1 MATAAKGDPL
11 PSFRKGFVD
20 ALPIC
25 FGYFG
30 VGFAIAAAAVAGG
43 HPVWSP
49 VLQSVTQLSGTSQ
62 GAISNRP
69 IPGPD
74 GGFWEL
80 ALLCVGL
87 NMRYVLLALAVAQK
101 LPPGF
106 GVGRRLLVAM
116 GVTDENAALAISR
129 AFPLTFPY
137 LAGVFVSSA
146 LGWDAGNLL
155 GALGTSLLPA
165 SALKPLG
172 IALYAMFVAIVT
184 PAARASRATL
194 LCVALAIVANC
205 GLRILPDAIRPAP
218 ALAMLVAGVGAA
230 AASAWFFPKKEAAQ

>member
-1 MATAAKGDPL
+1 MTPPSPPS
-11 PSFRKGFVD
+11 PSFRAGFVD

-49 VLQSVTQLSGTSQ
+49 VIQSLTQVSGTSQ

-80 ALLCVGL
+80 ALLCIGL
-87 NMRYVLLALAVAQK
+87 NLRYVLLALALAQK
-101 LPPGF
+101 LPSSF
-106 GVGRRLLVAM
+106 GVGRRLLVAL
-116 GVTDENAALAISR
+116 GVTDENTALAISR
-129 AFPLTFPY
+129 PFSLTFPY
-137 LAGVFVSSA
+137 LVGVFASSY
-146 LGWDAGNLL
+146 LGWNAGNLL
-155 GALGTSLLPA
+155 GALGTTLLPA

-172 IALYAMFVAIVT
+172 IALYAMFVAIVV
-184 PAARASRATL
+184 PATKASRTTL
-194 LCVALAIVANC
+194 LCVALAIGVKC
-205 GLRILPDAIRPAP
+205 GLRLLPDGIRPAP
-218 ALAMLVAGVGAA
+218 ALAMLIAGVGAA
-230 AASAWFFPKKEAAQ
+230 AISAWFFPKKEAAS